1 MSHATGPAGHEGVET
16 RAGYVALVGRPNVG
30 KSTLLNAMVGE
41 KLSIVTP
48 RAQTTRER
56 VTGIFSGDGA
66 QIVFVDTPGLLEPRY
81 LLQSSMLAAA
91 LGALEESD
99 LVLLIL
105 DASRS
110 DGAFPEGEALD
121 RLKDA
126 RERLFVAINKS
137 DASPAERVTELVER
151 VRESFGV
158 EPRIV
163 SALSGEGVAEL
174 RSALIE
180 SLPNSPFY
188 FPEDDIAIQS
198 VRFFVSELIRE
209 TVFEEYEEEVP
220 YSTAVRVEEFREAE
234 DPIFIRAVIFVE
246 RESQKAIIIG
256 RGGSGIR
263 RLGQRAREKIEAFLD
278 HRVFLDL
285 WVKAMPRWRKKRG
298 SLAHLGYTVPQIDGA
313 GKASSR
319 RGGSAARG
327 RAVRGPRARD
337 DGGTISRS

>member
-298 SLAHLGYTVPQIDGA
+298 SLAHLGYTVPDIGGS

-319 RGGSAARG
+319 RGGAARG